1 MEHNVLH
8 CLKLVGIYFNQF
20 CVFTMQTLR
29 TIFLSR
35 YFHII
40 CYFGSDGDEQTSAV
54 CTNANKLEMKIG
66 YANKMLKQQHH
77 YR

>member
-1 MEHNVLH
+1 
-8 CLKLVGIYFNQF
+8 
-20 CVFTMQTLR
+20 MQTLR

-66 YANKMLKQQHH
+66 YANKMLKQHH